1 MKCPRCGFD
10 AQNMKFCPEC
20 GLQMPAQPPV
30 QSAVR
35 TVPVQTANPH
45 VVPMQS
51 AARVSSVQSDAHL
64 TAVKPPKSKNTALL
78 VAAIVIG
85 MVVLSGIVIAA
96 LSGIFYNRS
105 VFSPDDEQTTSRT
118 YTTDIEE
125 SNSYPER

>member
-35 TVPVQTANPH
+35 NVPVQAAAPR

-105 VFSPDDEQTTSRT
+105 VFSPDEEPAASRT

-125 SNSYPER
+125 STSYPER

>member
-30 QSAVR
+30 QSADR
-35 TVPVQTANPH
+35 TVAVQTANPH

-64 TAVKPPKSKNTALL
+64 TAVKPPKRKNTALL

-105 VFSPDDEQTTSRT
+105 VFSPDEEPAASRT

-125 SNSYPER
+125 STSYPER

>member
-64 TAVKPPKSKNTALL
+64 TAVKPPTSKYSALR
-78 VAAIVIG
+78 VAVMVSG

-105 VFSPDDEQTTSRT
+105 VFSPDEEPAASRT

-125 SNSYPER
+125 STSYPER

>member
-30 QSAVR
+30 QSAPR
-35 TVPVQTANPH
+35 AVPVQTANPH

-105 VFSPDDEQTTSRT
+105 VFSPDEEPAASRT

-125 SNSYPER
+125 STSYPER

>member
-1 MKCPRCGFD
+1 MKCPRCGYD

-30 QSAVR
+30 QSAAR
-35 TVPVQTANPH
+35 AVPVQTANPH

-105 VFSPDDEQTTSRT
+105 VFSPDEEPAASRT

-125 SNSYPER
+125 STSYPER